1 MQPKS
6 FSIDRTYREDDPA
19 GSIVAWDE
27 AQELLGEELW
37 KNLSGDWTAVRRTPV
52 SRRVFSDLG
61 PARYIVVSAGFEIMP
76 IDAREY
82 VVVPAAPQPD
92 PVVYKQDWRLV
103 AVILGLAL
111 LVVLFAVM

>member
-1 MQPKS
+1 MQLKS

-27 AQELLGEELW
+27 AQELLGE
-37 KNLSGDWTAVRRTPV
+37 SCGRISPAIGRPCRTPV
-52 SRRVFSDLG
+52 SCRVFPIQG

>member
-1 MQPKS
+1 M
-6 FSIDRTYREDDPA
+6 R
-19 GSIVAWDE
+19 
-27 AQELLGEELW
+27 L
-37 KNLSGDWTAVRRTPV
+37 KNCWARSCGRISGDWTARRHAGEPSCLFR
-52 SRRVFSDLG
+52 SRPSKIYCCQCWLW
-61 PARYIVVSAGFEIMP
+61 IMP

>member
-1 MQPKS
+1 MEPRS
-6 FSIDRTYREDDPA
+6 FSIDRTYREDDPV
-19 GSIVAWDE
+19 GGIVALDE

-37 KNLSGDWTAVRRTPV
+37 NQLSGDWTAVRRTPV
-52 SRRVFSDLG
+52 SRRGFSGLG

-82 VVVPAAPQPD
+82 VAVPAAPHPD

-103 AVILGLAL
+103 AVILGMAM

>member
-1 MQPKS
+1 MGPKS
-6 FSIDRTYREDDPA
+6 FSIDRTYREDDPV
-19 GSIVAWDE
+19 GGIVALDE

-37 KNLSGDWTAVRRTPV
+37 NQLSGDWTAVRCIPV
-52 SRRVFSDLG
+52 SRRAFSGLG

-82 VVVPAAPQPD
+82 VAVPAAPPD
-92 PVVYKQDWRLV
+92 PVVCKQDWRLV
-103 AVILGLAL
+103 AVILGMAM